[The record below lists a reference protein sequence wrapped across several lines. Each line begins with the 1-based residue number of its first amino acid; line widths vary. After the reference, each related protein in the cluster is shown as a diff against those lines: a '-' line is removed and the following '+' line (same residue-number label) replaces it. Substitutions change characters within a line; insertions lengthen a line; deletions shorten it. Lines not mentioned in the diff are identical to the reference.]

1 MDTTVLTAIITAV
14 ITLISVAFGAILN
27 YIFRKTE
34 KKENIYQDQ
43 KTSAYIDFI
52 KSVAELSIS
61 RREKQQSKIPDALI
75 KLTEA
80 KARILI
86 YGSREVV
93 QRMQE
98 FAQYSQIDTL
108 DSKNCFSNIVLAMRN
123 ETLENPE
130 SINIESIIQI
140 IF

>member
-1 MDTTVLTAIITAV
+1 
-14 ITLISVAFGAILN
+14 
-27 YIFRKTE
+27 
-34 KKENIYQDQ
+34 
-43 KTSAYIDFI
+43 
-52 KSVAELSIS
+52 
-61 RREKQQSKIPDALI
+61 
-75 KLTEA
+75 
-80 KARILI
+80 
-86 YGSREVV
+86 
-93 QRMQE
+93 MQE